1 MEIDVNILSDNWSI
15 AGVVASFLVAGIALW
30 LGIRSSRQLYKMR
43 RVEKRESGIKEIIAW
58 ATDVID
64 FTAGQTT
71 FSAKDLVEIFKSG
84 IPFETVTKTSA
95 HDRHV
100 KLNKLS
106 SKAVYIDSLR
116 ELLFSNS
123 TDLNLAIHKVR
134 RKIYE
139 HLCFLTLEMNGRVKN
154 TEKSTQLHLRRL
166 LDESISLVKIAT
178 DLYTKIK

>member
-1 MEIDVNILSDNWSI
+1 MVIDVNVLTNFWTIS
-15 AGVVASFLVAGIALW
+15 GVIASFLVAGIALW
-30 LGIRSSRQLYKMR
+30 LGIRSNRQLHKIHS
-43 RVEKRESGIKEIIAW
+43 VEKRESGIQEIIAW

-71 FSAKDLVEIFKSG
+71 FSAKDLVEIFEYG
-84 IPFETVTKTSA
+84 VPFETVKKTSA
-95 HDRHV
+95 HDRHT

-106 SKAVYIDSLR
+106 SKAVYIVFLR

-123 TDLNLAIHKVR
+123 TDLHLAIHKVR

-139 HLCFLTLEMNGRVKN
+139 HLCFLTLEMQGRVKN
-154 TEKSTQLHLRRL
+154 PEKSTQLHLRRL

>member
-30 LGIRSSRQLYKMR
+30 LGIRSSRQLYKMH
-43 RVEKRESGIKEIIAW
+43 RVEKRESGIQEIIAW

-84 IPFETVTKTSA
+84 VSFETVTKTSA

-106 SKAVYIDSLR
+106 SKSLYIVSLGFGILLISG
-116 ELLFSNS
+116 ELG
-123 TDLNLAIHKVR
+123 AI
-134 RKIYE
+134 
-139 HLCFLTLEMNGRVKN
+139 
-154 TEKSTQLHLRRL
+154 
-166 LDESISLVKIAT
+166 LVTCLGNFKLPVWVIT
-178 DLYTKIK
+178 